1 MILRLWDTLYPHIK
15 NKKDTTKKSLQMTEI
30 FLFLQSENSNY
41 FLEDFFVEEE
51 VLLAQLEELFLED
64 EELFL
69 QEQEESC
76 STAIAQC

>member
-1 MILRLWDTLYPHIK
+1 
-15 NKKDTTKKSLQMTEI
+15 MTEI

-76 STAIAQC
+76 STAIAQKYSSWPFGQPAFCQL